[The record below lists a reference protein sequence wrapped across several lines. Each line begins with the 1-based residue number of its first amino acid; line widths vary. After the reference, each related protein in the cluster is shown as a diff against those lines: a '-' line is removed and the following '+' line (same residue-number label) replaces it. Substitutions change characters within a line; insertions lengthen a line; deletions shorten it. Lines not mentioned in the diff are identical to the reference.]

1 MSSSLTT
8 LSGRCLC
15 RSISW
20 KLPDVHVGQ
29 VLVCHCS
36 ECRRVSGSTSIPFAA
51 LPRQPLLAQFQD
63 APSLAKI
70 ALSDVATRYFCR
82 NCSSMMYMDYNVT
95 NTVWVP
101 IGTLDDFDPQ
111 LMIQV
116 PRDSQIFGESKMAA
130 TDALCQLPLQ
140 ENFGTYKSDVC
151 GEISF
156 DQLPSWQD
164 EEAAAVKQKEKVE
177 S

>member
-1 MSSSLTT
+1 
-8 LSGRCLC
+8 
-15 RSISW
+15 
-20 KLPDVHVGQ
+20 
-29 VLVCHCS
+29 
-36 ECRRVSGSTSIPFAA
+36 
-51 LPRQPLLAQFQD
+51 
-63 APSLAKI
+63 
-70 ALSDVATRYFCR
+70 
-82 NCSSMMYMDYNVT
+82 MDYNAP

-111 LMIQV
+111 LMMQV

-151 GEISF
+151 GGILF

-164 EEAAAVKQKEKVE
+164 EEAAAVKQKEKDE

>member
-1 MSSSLTT
+1 MSSSLTS

-20 KLPDVHVGQ
+20 KLPHVHVGQ
-29 VLVCHCS
+29 VLICHCS

-51 LPRQPLLAQFQD
+51 LPRQPLLAQLQD
-63 APSLAKI
+63 ASTLAKI
-70 ALSDVATRYFCR
+70 ALSDAATRYFCR
-82 NCSSMMYMDYNVT
+82 NCSSMMYMDYNAP

-101 IGTLDDFDPQ
+101 IGILDDFDPK
-111 LMIQV
+111 LIQV

-130 TDALCQLPLQ
+130 TDALCQLTLQ

-151 GEISF
+151 SGIAF

-164 EEAAAVKQKEKVE
+164 EEAAAADQKEKEE